1 MISHSDYDMVIVGGG
16 PAGLTA
22 ALYALRARLHVA
34 LIEKETI
41 GGSIVNAELVENFP
55 CFPGGLSGSELVAR
69 LVSQVRELGLEFK
82 KTQVLGIE
90 LNNNLKWI
98 ITAEDNYCARTLIIA
113 CGARSQKLG
122 IPGEDEFTGHGVAYC
137 TMCDG
142 NAFVDGEIAIIGGGD
157 SGATEGLYMTRIA
170 SKVFLLEILPQLSAT
185 AVLQERLYN
194 NRKVNVLCSTKLEAI
209 VEKSGRK
216 MLEIVNLKSGE
227 RSSFI
232 VDGVFIAIGVIPNTE
247 IFKGVV
253 DLDDT
258 GHIVVSSSMQ
268 TSADGIFAAGD
279 IRSGSS
285 QQALTAAADGA
296 TAALSAERYL
306 SRVSEKNW

>member
-1 MISHSDYDMVIVGGG
+1 VIVGGG

-22 ALYALRARLHVA
+22 ALYALRARLRVA

-41 GGSIVNAELVENFP
+41 GGSIVNAGLVENFP
-55 CFPGGLSGSELVAR
+55 CFPGGISGSELVAR
-69 LVSQVRELGLEFK
+69 LVSQVRELGLEFE
-82 KTQVLGIE
+82 KTQVLGIG
-90 LNNNLKWI
+90 LTNNLKWI
-98 ITAEDNYCARTLIIA
+98 ITAEDNCCARTLIIA
-113 CGARSQKLG
+113 CGARPQKLG
-122 IPGEDEFTGHGVAYC
+122 IPGEDEFIGHGVAYC
-137 TMCDG
+137 AMCDG
-142 NAFVDGEIAIIGGGD
+142 SAFADGEIAVIGGGD

-170 SKVFLLEILPQLSAT
+170 SEVFLLEILPQLSAT

-209 VEKSGRK
+209 VEASGRK
-216 MLEIVNLKSGE
+216 MLKIINLKSGE
-227 RSSFI
+227 RSSLI
-232 VDGVFIAIGVIPNTE
+232 VDGVFIAVGVIPNTE

-258 GHIVVSSSMQ
+258 GHIVVSSDMQ
-268 TSADGIFAAGD
+268 TSVDGIFAAGD

-285 QQALTAAADGA
+285 QQVLTAAADGA

-306 SRVSEKNW
+306 SRVSEKTW